1 MFIVFFVLLFL
12 LAGCGGTDYPPEL
25 VSYGQ
30 SADTLQAGESAVF
43 WTVAVDPDGD
53 QVTYSWNASQGYF
66 VDPEEDTVIWQSPEN
81 PAVYNVN
88 IQVIITDATGLSF
101 IKNFEI
107 VLTSGSVQQDTAG
120 NQPPMVVDYGQSLT
134 KALLGEKVSF
144 WIHAEDPEDD
154 RIFYFWTA
162 SSGIFSCIVDS
173 AVNWW
178 PNDVGNTVSVG
189 VIAYDSNGAM
199 TSHVFQIDV
208 NNGAWRN
215 GSQIPVDLSGP
226 GTVVLDGK
234 IFVFGGNSHGQT
246 LNTTYIYDPTTDT
259 WTRGADMPTGRAG
272 PAAAAYNGGIY
283 VFGGKVV
290 ETNEFLNVNE
300 VYDPASNTWETKTPM
315 PTARQRHV
323 ALTVGDRIYVI
334 GGFDGNQL
342 YAINEV
348 YDPEAD
354 KWETKT
360 SMFTPRDRLAGVVY
374 GGYIYCIGG
383 GQSGFSTVDANE
395 RYDPKT
401 DTWERL
407 SPMPIG
413 RRGIGYGV
421 IGDLIIVF
429 SGKLSSGDY
438 TDRVDAYSISQDKWI
453 SSFSGKPTPCESP
466 ASATINDTIYL
477 IGGWDYYTP
486 TLSINEIFYRE

>member
-1 MFIVFFVLLFL
+1 
-12 LAGCGGTDYPPEL
+12 
-25 VSYGQ
+25 
-30 SADTLQAGESAVF
+30 
-43 WTVAVDPDGD
+43 
-53 QVTYSWNASQGYF
+53 
-66 VDPEEDTVIWQSPEN
+66 VI
-81 PAVYNVN
+81 
-88 IQVIITDATGLSF
+88 
-101 IKNFEI
+101 
-107 VLTSGSVQQDTAG
+107 
-120 NQPPMVVDYGQSLT
+120 VDYGQSLT

-154 RIFYFWTA
+154 RIFYFWSA
-162 SSGIFSCIVDS
+162 SSGIFSSIVDS

-178 PNDVGNTVSVG
+178 SNDVGTTINVG

-199 TSHVFQIDV
+199 TSHVFQLNV
-208 NNGAWRN
+208 NNGAWKN
-215 GSQIPVDLSGP
+215 GSQIPVDLSSP

-234 IFVFGGNSHGQT
+234 VYVFGGNSHGQT

-259 WTRGADMPTGRAG
+259 WTRGADMPTARAG

-334 GGFDGNQL
+334 GGFDGNQF

-360 SMFTPRDRLAGVVY
+360 SMFTPRDRLAGIVY
-374 GGYIYCIGG
+374 DGYIYCIGG
-383 GQSGFSTVDANE
+383 GQSGFSTVEANE

-421 IGDLIIVF
+421 IGDLIVVF

-438 TDRVDAYSISQDKWI
+438 TNRVDAYSISQDKWI
-453 SSFSGKPTPCESP
+453 SSFPGKPTPCESP

-486 TLSINEIFYRE
+486 TLNINEIFYRE